1 MTFTSI
7 RQATDATAGDIVRAT
22 KGETVI
28 VGEVEEARRDYRT
41 VSVAGLDVRLNTLF
55 GEGFTVE
62 VKRQEPPLPTKPG
75 YYEAADRYPM
85 GRRPMKHPYLLA
97 EDGKWYAS
105 YSGGTQFK
113 PESVEHIRSLG
124 RLVLLGSKA

>member
-1 MTFTSI
+1 MTFTRI
-7 RQATDATAGDIVRAT
+7 QYATSVDAGDTIRAT

-28 VGEVEEARRDYRT
+28 VGKVEEALRGHRT
-41 VSVAGLDVRLNTLF
+41 VEVAGGDILLRDLLAAD
-55 GEGFTVE
+55 FTVE